1 MTPKGLVGR
10 ALRCWMDAS
19 LSRSL
24 VTCNSHE
31 NVIVPPGGVSPD
43 QIVYVCRQYKIIRQA
58 AFFMAALHQKHSH
71 LINLKDTM
79 KLTSVILGACLAT
92 VSAFAAA
99 AENWKLAVTDVEGLE
114 RLQLEWG
121 PFKDALEEATG
132 DTFEFY
138 AVNSR
143 TAAAE
148 ALRGKTVD
156 FVVSGPAEYVVIN
169 KLTNATP
176 IIGLGRPDYH
186 CAIVVRADSGINTVA
201 DLKGKQVAFGDIGST
216 SNMLCPM
223 QVLADYGLDPVNDIK
238 KTHTS
243 RNIAHEAL
251 KGGDVDAIGINA
263 GTWIGVRNKETELP
277 YGFFKMIARS
287 GDLPND
293 MIMVGVHVPAEA
305 ALKVRDAILEN
316 KQSII
321 AGITAHEENAK
332 YVGMDL
338 VAIEDSAYDYVRSM
352 YRNAGYP
359 QFDNFI
365 GE

>member
-1 MTPKGLVGR
+1 
-10 ALRCWMDAS
+10 
-19 LSRSL
+19 
-24 VTCNSHE
+24 
-31 NVIVPPGGVSPD
+31 
-43 QIVYVCRQYKIIRQA
+43 
-58 AFFMAALHQKHSH
+58 
-71 LINLKDTM
+71 M
-79 KLTSVILGACLAT
+79 KLRSIIAGVALAA
-92 VSAFAAA
+92 VSAVATQ
-99 AENWKLAVTDVEGLE
+99 AETWKLAVTDVEGME

-121 PFKDALEEATG
+121 PFKDALETATG
-132 DTFEFY
+132 DTFEFF

-148 ALRGKTVD
+148 ALRGETVD
-156 FVVSGPAEYVVIN
+156 FVVSGPAEYVVIH

-176 IIGLGRPDYH
+176 LIGLGRPDYH
-186 CAIVVRADSGINTVA
+186 CAIVVRADSGINVPA
-201 DLKGKQVAFGDIGST
+201 DLKGKKVAFGDIGST

-223 QVLADYGLDPVNDIK
+223 QVLADHGVDPVNDIE

-251 KGGDVDAIGINA
+251 KAGDVDALGSNA
-263 GTWIGVRNKETELP
+263 GSWLNVRAKETELP

-293 MIMVGVHVPAEA
+293 MIMVGSHVPTDAAEHV
-305 ALKVRDAILEN
+305 KNAILEN
-316 KQSII
+316 KAAII
-321 AGITAHEENAK
+321 AGITAHEENDK

-352 YRNAGYP
+352 YSNAGFP

-365 GE
+365 GD

>member
-1 MTPKGLVGR
+1 MKFKSIVLGLGL
-10 ALRCWMDAS
+10 AAMSA
-19 LSRSL
+19 
-24 VTCNSHE
+24 
-31 NVIVPPGGVSPD
+31 VPV
-43 QIVYVCRQYKIIRQA
+43 
-58 AFFMAALHQKHSH
+58 
-71 LINLKDTM
+71 
-79 KLTSVILGACLAT
+79 
-92 VSAFAAA
+92 A
-99 AENWKLAVTDVEGLE
+99 AEAWKLAVTDVEGME
-114 RLQLEWG
+114 RLQIEWG
-121 PFKDALEEATG
+121 PFKDALEAATG
-132 DTFEFY
+132 ESFEFF

-148 ALRGKTVD
+148 ALRGETVD

-176 IIGLGRPDYH
+176 IVGLGRPDYH
-186 CAIVVRADSGINTVA
+186 CAIIVRADSGINTVA
-201 DLKGKQVAFGDIGST
+201 DLVGKKVAFGDIGST

-223 QVLADYGLDPVNDIK
+223 QVLADYGLDPVNDIE

-251 KGGDVDAIGINA
+251 KNGDVDAIGSNA
-263 GTWIGVRNKETELP
+263 NNWLNVRNKETDLP
-277 YGFFKMIARS
+277 YGFFRMIARS

-293 MIMVGVHVPAEA
+293 MIMVGAHVPAEA
-305 ALKVRDAILEN
+305 AEKLRDAILEN
-316 KQSII
+316 KDQII
-321 AGITAHEENAK
+321 AGITAHEENDK

-352 YRNAGYP
+352 YTNAGYP

>member
-1 MTPKGLVGR
+1 MKFKSIVLGLG
-10 ALRCWMDAS
+10 L
-19 LSRSL
+19 
-24 VTCNSHE
+24 
-31 NVIVPPGGVSPD
+31 
-43 QIVYVCRQYKIIRQA
+43 A
-58 AFFMAALHQKHSH
+58 AFSAA
-71 LINLKDTM
+71 
-79 KLTSVILGACLAT
+79 SV
-92 VSAFAAA
+92 A
-99 AENWKLAVTDVEGLE
+99 AETWKLAVTDVEGME

-121 PFKDALEEATG
+121 PFKEALEAATG
-132 DTFEFY
+132 ESFEFY

-148 ALRGKTVD
+148 ALRGETVD

-176 IIGLGRPDYH
+176 LVGLGRPDYH
-186 CAIVVRADSGINTVA
+186 CAIVVRADSGINTVQ
-201 DLKGKQVAFGDIGST
+201 DLKGKTIAFGDIGST

-223 QVLADYGLDPVNDIK
+223 QVLADYGLDPINDIE

-251 KGGDVDAIGINA
+251 KAGDVDALGSNA
-263 GTWIGVRNKETELP
+263 GSWLNVRNKETDLP

-293 MIMVGVHVPAEA
+293 MIMVGAHVPAEA
-305 ALKVRDAILEN
+305 ADMVKTAILEN
-316 KQSII
+316 KDAII
-321 AGITAHEENAK
+321 AGITAHEENDK

-352 YRNAGYP
+352 YTNAGFP

>member
-1 MTPKGLVGR
+1 MKLK
-10 ALRCWMDAS
+10 S
-19 LSRSL
+19 LL
-24 VTCNSHE
+24 L
-31 NVIVPPGGVSPD
+31 GVSL
-43 QIVYVCRQYKIIRQA
+43 A
-58 AFFMAALHQKHSH
+58 A
-71 LINLKDTM
+71 
-79 KLTSVILGACLAT
+79 
-92 VSAFAAA
+92 VSAFAAT
-99 AENWKLAVTDVEGLE
+99 AETWKLAVTDVEGME

-121 PFKDALEEATG
+121 PFKEALEAATG

-148 ALRGKTVD
+148 ALRGETVD

-176 IIGLGRPDYH
+176 LIGLGRPDYH
-186 CAIVVRADSGINTVA
+186 CAIIVRADSGINVPA
-201 DLKGKQVAFGDIGST
+201 DLVGKSVAFGDIGST

-223 QVLADYGLDPVNDIK
+223 QVLADHGVDPVNDIK

-251 KGGDVDAIGINA
+251 KNGDVDAIGSNA
-263 GTWIGVRNKETELP
+263 GSWLNVRAKETELP

-293 MIMVGVHVPAEA
+293 MIMVGTHVPTEA
-305 ALKVRDAILEN
+305 ATAVRDAILEN
-316 KQSII
+316 KTQII
-321 AGITAHEENAK
+321 AGITAHEENDK

-352 YRNAGYP
+352 YSNAGYP

-365 GE
+365 GD